1 VEVTNCFAVPHAER
15 GDEVAIGKDFNK
27 TMVQL
32 HRKTNRKEV
41 VVGWYA
47 TTISGESNTTT
58 TTTATSSLLVADNSS
73 LIHDFYATEAD
84 DGEPIHIV
92 VDTRLIVDAIPI
104 RGYISTPILIQ
115 NEPMANLFH
124 EIQVQ
129 VQSSE
134 AEAICLHEMKRQL
147 TTTQNTENITTT
159 AHHSSFT
166 SSLQQLLSSLDST
179 LAYVDGVVQQTIPAN
194 PTLGRELSKIVA
206 QLPRS
211 KNPTLVHDQQLQDL
225 LLVTHLSQLTKLQL
239 DVAEQLHTTL
249 LG

>member
-1 VEVTNCFAVPHAER
+1 
-15 GDEVAIGKDFNK
+15 
-27 TMVQL
+27 MVQL

-47 TTISGESNTTT
+47 TTITTEST
-58 TTTATSSLLVADNSS
+58 TSSPTPSILVADNSS

-129 VQSSE
+129 VQSSD

-147 TTTQNTENITTT
+147 SMEDTTTTTT
-159 AHHSSFT
+159 ATTATTTSNSQSSFL
-166 SSLQQLLSSLDST
+166 SSLQQLASSLDVT
-179 LAYVDGVVQQTIPAN
+179 LTYVNSVVNQTVPAN

-206 QLPRS
+206 QLPRT